1 MPEGD
6 GHQSVTGPGPWV
18 GTRGLVGEGPTRMA
32 EKILVVDDEELIRRT
47 VAKILRK
54 ADHEV
59 VLAADGLEA
68 VELAKTQSFDMVI
81 SDVRMPGI
89 DGVET
94 IRRIKEIQPDI
105 YAIIITGYAS
115 EETPVQALKVGVHD
129 YIFKPFEIDTFM
141 HSVRRNL
148 VNLRLT
154 REREALAKRLRE
166 QMMAVID
173 TLATALEARDPYTHG
188 HSFRVG
194 EYSCW
199 VAEELGYDPLQLEI
213 LRHGGL
219 LHDIGKIA
227 VREEVLNKPGRLTE
241 EEYEHIKIHPTVG
254 YNILRAVPDLEAM
267 LPIVLSHHER
277 IDGNG
282 YPQKMPGMDIPLDA
296 RITAIADTFD
306 ALTSDRPYRDGMPV
320 EKAIAILESVR
331 GSQLDAELVDVFVRK
346 VRERGIIPTNPAQ
359 DLTRVPPLA
368 SPDPSTV
375 G

>member
-1 MPEGD
+1 
-6 GHQSVTGPGPWV
+6 
-18 GTRGLVGEGPTRMA
+18 MA

-59 VLAADGLEA
+59 VLAADGAEA
-68 VELAKTQSFDMVI
+68 IELAKQESFDMVI

-94 IRRIKEIQPDI
+94 IRRIKEIQPEI

-115 EETPVQALKVGVHD
+115 EETPVQALKVGVND
-129 YIFKPFEIDTFM
+129 YIFKPFEIDTFL
-141 HSVRRNL
+141 HSVHRNL

-199 VAEELGYDPLQLEI
+199 VAEDLGYDPLQLEI

-306 ALTSDRPYRDGMPV
+306 ALTSDRPYRDGMPL

-331 GSQLDAELVDVFVRK
+331 GSQLDAELVDIFVAK
-346 VRERGIIPTNPAQ
+346 VRERGIIPTGKAQ
-359 DLTRVPPLA
+359 DLTRVPPLPEKPAPLTTEA
-368 SPDPSTV
+368 SA
-375 G
+375 